1 MSSSQAE
8 GAMFGQTLPI
18 FQSPML
24 GASGPDMARE
34 ASLAGALGS
43 LALAGSPAEGV
54 REQIGRMKAD
64 LAGRPFSTNLFIL
77 DPAAPDP
84 QIVAKAMARLAAFRA
99 ELGLPEQAIPNKWAE
114 DFDSQFNALVEAAP
128 PVASFTF
135 GILSTDQAA
144 RLKAAGTKIVGT
156 ATSVAEAQ
164 AWYAVGADAILAQ
177 GMEAGGH
184 RGTFLNP
191 VEESLIGI
199 AALLP
204 AIKAAVPLPVIAAGG
219 IMDGRGIAAMLQLG
233 ADAVQMGTAF
243 LLAEEATISAPWRA
257 ELAGKTA
264 DDVRLTRA
272 FSGRYARGIENRFMR
287 EMREGEIPP
296 YPIQNALTQELRAA
310 SAKAGRSDMLSL
322 WAGQGVHALRA
333 GRTADL
339 VATFWAE
346 TQAALRDTAARYA
359 P

>member
-1 MSSSQAE
+1 
-8 GAMFGQTLPI
+8 MFGQTLPI

-43 LALAGSPAEGV
+43 LALAGSSADVV
-54 REQIGRMKAD
+54 REQIVQMKQA
-64 LAGRPFSTNLFIL
+64 LGGKPFAANLFIL

-84 QIVAKAMARLAAFRA
+84 AIVDRAIARLASFRA
-99 ELGLPEQAIPNKWAE
+99 ELGLSDQAIPNKWAE
-114 DFDSQFNALVEAAP
+114 DFDSQFTALVEAAP
-128 PVASFTF
+128 PAASFTF
-135 GILSTDQAA
+135 GILSPAQTA
-144 RLKAAGTKIVGT
+144 RIKGAGTKIIGT
-156 ATSVAEAQ
+156 ATSIAEAQ
-164 AWYAVGADAILAQ
+164 AWHLVGADAILAQ

-184 RGTFLNP
+184 RGTFLKP
-191 VEESLIGI
+191 IEESLIGI
-199 AALLP
+199 AALMP

-243 LLAEEATISAPWRA
+243 LLAEESTISAPWRT
-257 ELAGKTA
+257 ELVGRNA

-272 FSGRYARGIENRFMR
+272 FSGRAARGIENRFMR
-287 EMREGEIPP
+287 EMDAAEIPP

-310 SAKAGRSDMLSL
+310 NAKAGRSDMLSL
-322 WAGQGVHALRA
+322 WAGQGVHAIRH

-339 VATFWAE
+339 IAIFWAE
-346 TQAALRDTAARYA
+346 TRAALRETADRYA
-359 P
+359 S